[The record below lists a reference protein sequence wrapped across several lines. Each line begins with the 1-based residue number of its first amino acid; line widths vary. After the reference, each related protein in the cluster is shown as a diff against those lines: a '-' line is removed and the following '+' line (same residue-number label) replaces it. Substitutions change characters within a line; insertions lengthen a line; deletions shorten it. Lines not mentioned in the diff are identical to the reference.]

1 VKIPLNTA
9 NNSKSQYFGSMEI
22 LTGKTISIDVNSDDW
37 IEDIREKIFDREG
50 IPPDQ

>member
-1 VKIPLNTA
+1 VKT
-9 NNSKSQYFGSMEI
+9 
-22 LTGKTISIDVNSDDW
+22 LTGKTISIDVNSYDL